1 MTIEA
6 ESYIESLT
14 VFALLLLHLLE
25 LPFTDHKFLG
35 QRLGKCEKGNWN
47 YAQEPTK
54 LFSSYCFV

>member
-14 VFALLLLHLLE
+14 VFALLLE